1 MEDEVKSLMN
11 NETWIVVER
20 PPGAKLLSAKWV
32 FKKKDEPNGDIRY
45 KARLV
50 ACGYLQKAGVD
61 YNETFSPVARLPTI
75 RTVLAVALQ
84 FKLSLR
90 HLDVKTAFLNGV
102 LEEDIYLKYPEG
114 IPAQSGTVLKL
125 QKSMYGLKQ
134 SPRQLNTRFN
144 QFITSLGFKQCPSK
158 SCLYV
163 RQDATSITFIC
174 LYVDDML
181 IACSD
186 EKTISELIRQ
196 LNTEFQMTDLSEP
209 KKFMGLNI
217 TYNMEDGYLQLDQT
231 SYAEQ
236 LLCRFGMKDSKPVA
250 TPLDHTKLTRS
261 DVAST
266 DFPYREAVG
275 SIMYLVLGT
284 RPDLGFAIGYLSRFQ
299 ETPDEEHATAIKR
312 VLRYIRGTTEYQLHY
327 HRNDSQPP
335 LKGFVDSDWASDI
348 VDRKSTS
355 GFLFKVYG
363 NLVQWSS
370 RKQPLVALSTTE
382 SEYVAACTATQEAT
396 WFIKILEHMQ
406 VPLTLPISLM
416 EDNQGC
422 IFVAKNSE
430 TKRSKHID
438 TKWHFL
444 RECVNEKKIILE
456 YVPTQFQEADLLTK
470 PLPRPRLEELCRL
483 ISLKRGRV

>member
-1 MEDEVKSLMN
+1 
-11 NETWIVVER
+11 
-20 PPGAKLLSAKWV
+20 
-32 FKKKDEPNGDIRY
+32 
-45 KARLV
+45 
-50 ACGYLQKAGVD
+50 
-61 YNETFSPVARLPTI
+61 
-75 RTVLAVALQ
+75 
-84 FKLSLR
+84 
-90 HLDVKTAFLNGV
+90 
-102 LEEDIYLKYPEG
+102 
-114 IPAQSGTVLKL
+114 
-125 QKSMYGLKQ
+125 
-134 SPRQLNTRFN
+134 
-144 QFITSLGFKQCPSK
+144 
-158 SCLYV
+158 
-163 RQDATSITFIC
+163 
-174 LYVDDML
+174 ML